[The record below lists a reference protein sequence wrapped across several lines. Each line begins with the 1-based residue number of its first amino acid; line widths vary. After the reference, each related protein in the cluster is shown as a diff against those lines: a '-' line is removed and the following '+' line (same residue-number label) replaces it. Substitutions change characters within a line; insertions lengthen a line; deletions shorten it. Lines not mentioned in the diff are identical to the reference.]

1 MSGGV
6 VQVLLSVRGQWQ
18 STRLVSS
25 PQCDDTAPNELL
37 EDAIQCTKG
46 QLWGDGEQQ

>member
-1 MSGGV
+1 MGEWFRSSYQCVVSGKA
-6 VQVLLSVRGQWQ
+6 
-18 STRLVSS
+18 LVSS